1 MYVYMYVCMYV
12 CIDVRPCVLIFV
24 NGKFLLARPTY
35 VAHTPSG
42 HVCLHTGRMGTRMS
56 VGPSVR
62 ITIRP
67 GLGVRT
73 KFRIIA
79 RFGSSVVFGGK
90 LMVASRLKFRRWSAG
105 ESRD

>member
-1 MYVYMYVCMYV
+1 MYVCMYV
-12 CIDVRPCVLIFV
+12 CIDACPTVNICKQEISPRAPHVRCAYAERTRLPAHRS
-24 NGKFLLARPTY
+24 NGEENE
-35 VAHTPSG
+35 
-42 HVCLHTGRMGTRMS
+42 C
-56 VGPSVR
+56 VR
-62 ITIRP
+62 ITIKP
-67 GLGVRT
+67 GLSVRT